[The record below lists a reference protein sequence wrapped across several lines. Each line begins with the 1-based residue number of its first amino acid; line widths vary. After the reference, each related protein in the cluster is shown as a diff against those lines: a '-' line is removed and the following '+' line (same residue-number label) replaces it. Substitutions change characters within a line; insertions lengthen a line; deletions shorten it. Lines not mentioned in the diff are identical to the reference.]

1 MLNIG
6 KGIAYVKNYAYLCQR
21 NQETILLTTK
31 TDKVMKEVKIV
42 KKLFEEC
49 DILVMGW
56 KQSNGR
62 HCEWI
67 CELAI
72 EIFEDE
78 ILDYEVEVV
87 FGVYTDYSED
97 ALLNEKTTFEGGF
110 CDAQEYF
117 REPTTEELVKFY
129 KAKANYYQEKAKKI
143 A

>member
-1 MLNIG
+1 
-6 KGIAYVKNYAYLCQR
+6 
-21 NQETILLTTK
+21 
-31 TDKVMKEVKIV
+31 MKEVKIV

-67 CELAI
+67 CELAN

-97 ALLNEKTTFEGGF
+97 AILSSQKTTFEGGF
-110 CDAQEYF
+110 CDAQQYF

-129 KAKANYYQEKAKKI
+129 KAKADYFQEKVKKL